1 MKLLLLPS
9 WVSLVRYIEA
19 WQWLWRR
26 RNEVGVIIA
35 LWPYLE
41 WALGQ
46 GGTCRHTPSLFQ
58 LKTQDWSLAGCTV
71 STKNIFT
78 VSTKY
83 WLDPFLF
90 PALVIKKTMVILN
103 EKNKLLLWFLL
114 LLLVAYF
121 IVLYIEESKNIQSEL
136 QRKWQMSLYVTIKTL
151 IAIKRK

>member
-71 STKNIFT
+71 STKYVFT

-83 WLDPFLF
+83 LLDSFLF
-90 PALVIKKTMVILN
+90 SDSRHKKDYGDIEWEEQTASLISSVAAGSLFHCPLYWGVQKYSIWTAKKMTNVIICH
-103 EKNKLLLWFLL
+103 
-114 LLLVAYF
+114 Y
-121 IVLYIEESKNIQSEL
+121 
-136 QRKWQMSLYVTIKTL
+136 
-151 IAIKRK
+151 